1 MDKMGFGFKWLDW
14 IRWCIS
20 MVHFSILVNGTPS
33 GFFSSFRRLRQ
44 KDPLSPNL
52 FILVMENLSCLL
64 SRAKDGGFIEGFQV
78 KERHEVGVE
87 VSHLFFADDTLIF
100 CDTSKENLKYLSC
113 VFMWFET
120 CLGLK
125 IILEKGE
132 LIPVG
137 DVPNLEG
144 LAEVLGCKVGTLPT
158 TYLGLHFGAP
168 YKSNRVWETMEDRFQ
183 KGFALWKRQYL

>member
-1 MDKMGFGFKWLDW
+1 
-14 IRWCIS
+14 
-20 MVHFSILVNGTPS
+20 
-33 GFFSSFRRLRQ
+33 
-44 KDPLSPNL
+44 
-52 FILVMENLSCLL
+52 
-64 SRAKDGGFIEGFQV
+64 
-78 KERHEVGVE
+78 
-87 VSHLFFADDTLIF
+87 
-100 CDTSKENLKYLSC
+100 
-113 VFMWFET
+113 MWFET

-158 TYLGLHFGAP
+158 TYLGLHFSAP
-168 YKSNRVWETMEDRFQ
+168 YKSNRVWETVEDRFQ